1 LSHSAL
7 TRARES
13 IACVSTGLC
22 FGGEDAPHRRS
33 GVTRPV
39 RRHKGRTGLTSPR
52 ALRILSADSLMRKL
66 VQVEDAKSLL
76 EVAKEWGV
84 WKWLMEKKRVR
95 RTADI
100 AWEAFDEL
108 EKDVRSAWSDDLN
121 KAYAE
126 LAAEAEVKEGGAPAK
141 RKYEKARKEAAD
153 VDPKIKALAQKQKEI
168 DDEAWRVRMQ
178 AEDMF
183 DEAEKRLSTSMAREA
198 SQVAIDAYNLR
209 EKAVRKAESAAR
221 AKVG

>member
-1 LSHSAL
+1 
-7 TRARES
+7 
-13 IACVSTGLC
+13 
-22 FGGEDAPHRRS
+22 
-33 GVTRPV
+33 
-39 RRHKGRTGLTSPR
+39 
-52 ALRILSADSLMRKL
+52 MRKL

-76 EVAKEWGV
+76 EVAKDWGV

-95 RTADI
+95 QTADI

-108 EKDVRSAWSDDLN
+108 EKDVRSAWSEDLN

-126 LAAEAEVKEGGAPAK
+126 LVAEAEVAEGGAPAK
-141 RKYEKARKEAAD
+141 RKYEKAKKEAAEI
-153 VDPKIKALAQKQKEI
+153 DPKIKALALKQKEI

-183 DEAEKRLSTSMAREA
+183 DEAERRLSTSMAREA

-209 EKAVRKAESAAR
+209 EKAVRKAETAAR
-221 AKVG
+221 AK

>member
-1 LSHSAL
+1 
-7 TRARES
+7 
-13 IACVSTGLC
+13 
-22 FGGEDAPHRRS
+22 
-33 GVTRPV
+33 
-39 RRHKGRTGLTSPR
+39 
-52 ALRILSADSLMRKL
+52 MRKL

-76 EVAKEWGV
+76 EVAKDWGV

-95 RTADI
+95 QTADI

-108 EKDVRSAWSDDLN
+108 EKDVRSAWSEDLN

-126 LAAEAEVKEGGAPAK
+126 LVAEAEVAEGGAPAK
-141 RKYEKARKEAAD
+141 RKYEKAKKEAAEI
-153 VDPKIKALAQKQKEI
+153 DPKIKALALKQKEI

-183 DEAEKRLSTSMAREA
+183 DEAERRLSTSMAREA

-221 AKVG
+221 AK

>member
-1 LSHSAL
+1 
-7 TRARES
+7 
-13 IACVSTGLC
+13 
-22 FGGEDAPHRRS
+22 
-33 GVTRPV
+33 
-39 RRHKGRTGLTSPR
+39 
-52 ALRILSADSLMRKL
+52 MRKL

-84 WKWLMEKKRVR
+84 WKWLTEKKRVR
-95 RTADI
+95 QTADI

-108 EKDVRSAWSDDLN
+108 EKEVRSAWSDDLQ

-126 LAAEAEVKEGGAPAK
+126 LAAESELAEGGAPAK
-141 RKYEKARKEAAD
+141 RKFEKAKKEAAD
-153 VDPKIKALAQKQKEI
+153 VDPKIKAVAQKQKEI

-183 DEAEKRLSTSMAREA
+183 DEAERRLSTSMAREA

-209 EKAVRKAESAAR
+209 EKAVRKAETAAR
-221 AKVG
+221 AK

>member
-1 LSHSAL
+1 
-7 TRARES
+7 
-13 IACVSTGLC
+13 
-22 FGGEDAPHRRS
+22 
-33 GVTRPV
+33 
-39 RRHKGRTGLTSPR
+39 
-52 ALRILSADSLMRKL
+52 MRKL

-209 EKAVRKAESAAR
+209 EKAVRKAETAAR
-221 AKVG
+221 AK

>member
-1 LSHSAL
+1 
-7 TRARES
+7 
-13 IACVSTGLC
+13 
-22 FGGEDAPHRRS
+22 
-33 GVTRPV
+33 
-39 RRHKGRTGLTSPR
+39 
-52 ALRILSADSLMRKL
+52 MRKL

-76 EVAKEWGV
+76 EVAKDWGV

-108 EKDVRSAWSDDLN
+108 EKDVKSAWSDDLQ

-126 LAAEAEVKEGGAPAK
+126 LAAEAALAEAGSNGK
-141 RKYEKARKEAAD
+141 RKYEKAKKEAAD
-153 VDPKIKALAQKQKEI
+153 IDPKIKALAQKQKEI

-183 DEAEKRLSTSMAREA
+183 DEAERRLSTSMAREA

-221 AKVG
+221 AK

>member
-1 LSHSAL
+1 
-7 TRARES
+7 
-13 IACVSTGLC
+13 
-22 FGGEDAPHRRS
+22 
-33 GVTRPV
+33 
-39 RRHKGRTGLTSPR
+39 
-52 ALRILSADSLMRKL
+52 MRKL

-108 EKDVRSAWSDDLN
+108 EKEVRNAWSADLQ

-126 LAAEAEVKEGGAPAK
+126 LAAEAEVAEGGAPAK

-153 VDPKIKALAQKQKEI
+153 VDPKIKTLAQKQKEI
-168 DDEAWRVRMQ
+168 DDEAYRVRMQ

-209 EKAVRKAESAAR
+209 EKAVRKAETAAR
-221 AKVG
+221 AK